1 MKITNILSKLII
13 EDSRFNLLYDKMVL
27 PPKTKE
33 GEKPKKGL
41 MDFIIFKNIIF
52 GDPTTK
58 APQGFDIEGASVSD
72 MQNVKVG
79 KYTQWLLKNF
89 LGPELPSDIEPGT
102 SLYKNTIKSIQDL
115 FLEDL
120 YKTKTDLAKYEKFKS
135 RLPEDKRDI
144 NKLTPKELFD
154 LVKDFKLEKTKASK
168 EEKEKAKTSYEHP
181 GGKVKF
187 RGNKWTVVEISDK
200 GKLGQDAAIFYGGN
214 QLYDEG
220 ESNWCT
226 SGPGLTHFFNYIKDG
241 PLYVILPNDTSSG
254 VGSKSGLPKERY
266 QFHFPS
272 GQFMNR
278 DDYQI
283 NLVEYLNGNMSELKD
298 FFKKEFAKGLVT
310 KETSDV
316 KISYP
321 QSKSAKYIA
330 LYGFNDMIENLPTSI
345 TSFSFKNNSSKDNIS
360 FDLPKSISRLTNLET
375 LQLMNC
381 VKSIPESIKELKNL
395 SVLNLSDNSE
405 LTSLPEKSILE
416 LPNLTFLTLRN
427 SPIKMSEDF
436 KEKIG
441 PSLGNGVYYINN

>member
-58 APQGFDIEGASVSD
+58 APEGFDIEGASVND

-102 SLYKNTIKSIQDL
+102 PLYKNTIKSIQNL

-135 RLPEDKRDI
+135 RLPQDKRDI

-154 LVKDFKLEKTKASK
+154 LVKDFKLEKTKATK
-168 EEKEKAKTSYEHP
+168 DEKEKAKTSYEHP

-200 GKLGQDAAIFYGGN
+200 GKLGQDAAIFYGGS

-272 GQFMNR
+272 GQFMDR

-283 NLVEYLNGNMSELKD
+283 NLVEYFNGKMSELKD
-298 FFKKEFAKGLVT
+298 FFKKEFAKGLVI
-310 KETSDV
+310 KETNDV
-316 KISYP
+316 KIDYP
-321 QSKSAKYIA
+321 GSKYAKYIA
-330 LYGFNDMIENLPTSI
+330 IYGFDNMIENLPLDI
-345 TSFSFKNNSSKDNIS
+345 TSFSFKNNSKDKFS
-360 FDLPKSISRLTNLET
+360 LDLPKSISRFSNLET
-375 LQLMNC
+375 LQLIKC

-395 SVLNLSDNSE
+395 SVLNLSDNHE

-416 LPNLTFLTLRN
+416 LPNLTFLTLKN

-441 PSLGNGVYYINN
+441 PSLGNGVHYINN